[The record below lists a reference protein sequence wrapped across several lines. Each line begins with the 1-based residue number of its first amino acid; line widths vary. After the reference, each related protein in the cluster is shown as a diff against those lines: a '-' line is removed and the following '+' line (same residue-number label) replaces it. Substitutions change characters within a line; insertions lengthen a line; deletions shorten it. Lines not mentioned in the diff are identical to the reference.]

1 MLGKDEVT
9 TQIGKGLVIFGVV
22 LIAMGLLLMLGSRF
36 SFLGLGK
43 FPGDVAYKGRN
54 FAFYFPIVSCL
65 LISALLTLILWLISY
80 LNRR

>member
-22 LIAMGLLLMLGSRF
+22 LIAMGFLLMLGSRL

-43 FPGDVAYKGRN
+43 LPGDVAYKGRN

-65 LISALLTLILWLISY
+65 LISALLTLILWLLSY

>member
-22 LIAMGLLLMLGSRF
+22 LIAMGFLLMLGSRS

-43 FPGDVAYKGRN
+43 LPGDVAYKGRN

>member
-22 LIAMGLLLMLGSRF
+22 LIAMGFLLMLGSRL

-43 FPGDVAYKGRN
+43 LPGDVAYKGRK
-54 FAFYFPIVSCL
+54 FTFYFPIVSCL
-65 LISALLTLILWLISY
+65 LISALLTLILWLLSY

>member
-22 LIAMGLLLMLGSRF
+22 LIAMGFLLMLGSRL

-43 FPGDVAYKGRN
+43 LPGDVAYKGRN